1 MAESLYFFVEKQPV
15 SDTHTKYTYVSTNPY
30 SQIPF
35 KETILPTDANKDK
48 ENMPFGSLFDCD
60 VLGKWAENTPYLK
73 HDYELAVVLAYNP
86 RNDTLF
92 VFGNKIGDQR
102 IAGKPLMAQECGFY
116 NTGDRVLL
124 HKSAR
129 DIRVLHNISHSIL
142 RSEIKKLAR

>member
-1 MAESLYFFVEKQPV
+1 MAESLYFFVAKQPV
-15 SDTHTKYTYVSTNPY
+15 SDTHTKYTYVSINPY

-35 KETILPTDANKDK
+35 KEIVLPNDANEDK
-48 ENMPFGSLFDCD
+48 ENMPFGSLFDSD
-60 VLGKWAENTPYLK
+60 ALGKWVENAPYLK

-102 IAGKPLMAQECGFY
+102 IAGRPLMAQECGFY

-124 HKSAR
+124 HKNTR
-129 DIRVLHNISHSIL
+129 DIRVLHNINHSIL
-142 RSEIKKLAR
+142 RYGIKKLAR